1 VLAGVAV
8 QMAVGGGGF
17 MRALL
22 WVMVLQVLVSVL
34 LLWALQGILQ
44 CGGTFALRA
53 PLSCT

>member
-1 VLAGVAV
+1 
-8 QMAVGGGGF
+8 
-17 MRALL
+17 
-22 WVMVLQVLVSVL
+22 MVLQVLVSVL